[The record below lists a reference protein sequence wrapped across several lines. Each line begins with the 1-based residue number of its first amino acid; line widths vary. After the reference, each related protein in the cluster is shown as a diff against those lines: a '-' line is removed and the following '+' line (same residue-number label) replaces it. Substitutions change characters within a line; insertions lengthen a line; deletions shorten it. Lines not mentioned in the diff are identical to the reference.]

1 MSVCDEGWTED
12 KFHHEECPALDFMYE
27 GLCATDENKD
37 GRWEPHCKMGV
48 FCSCEHHGDKLPDAC
63 PYAPILKLLAEA
75 KEVGPLMIVSDLL
88 DTTPRSSYGKERV
101 TFWIRR

>member
-1 MSVCDEGWTED
+1 MSVCDEGWIED

-75 KEVGPLMIVSDLL
+75 KEVEEFYPHNYVLSDGSECFTL
-88 DTTPRSSYGKERV
+88 R
-101 TFWIRR
+101 IRR